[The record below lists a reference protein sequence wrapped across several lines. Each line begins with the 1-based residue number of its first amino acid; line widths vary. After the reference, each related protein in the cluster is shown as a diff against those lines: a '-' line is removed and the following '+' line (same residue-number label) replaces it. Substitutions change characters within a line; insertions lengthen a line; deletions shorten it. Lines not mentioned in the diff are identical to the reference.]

1 VGDMQGAVFGGLL
14 ECPLKPTAKR
24 KYQVCQL
31 SFFMDNASLWRNFF
45 HLEVW
50 FYFVYCGDRERMKLL
65 SLQLYMVSQG
75 CFYLLVRILI
85 ILMHYFW

>member
-31 SFFMDNASLWRNFF
+31 SFFMDNASL
-45 HLEVW
+45 
-50 FYFVYCGDRERMKLL
+50 
-65 SLQLYMVSQG
+65 
-75 CFYLLVRILI
+75 
-85 ILMHYFW
+85 